1 MYIFFE
7 LDISNANQIMDI
19 VAKVERIAPID
30 VLFNN
35 AGYVL
40 AGALEATSDEQ
51 LEQQFNTNVF
61 GTIRLTRAFLPYFR
75 TRKTGTI
82 ITTTSLICRTFRIH
96 LWHSIQQ
103 ANRH

>member
-1 MYIFFE
+1 MRDPESETEPSQWPNVHLFE

-40 AGALEATSDEQ
+40 AETGFKATSDEQ
-51 LEQQFNTNVF
+51 LEQQFN
-61 GTIRLTRAFLPYFR
+61 
-75 TRKTGTI
+75 K
-82 ITTTSLICRTFRIH
+82 RTF
-96 LWHSIQQ
+96 SGQFV
-103 ANRH
+103 